1 MDVISDQEREFAA
14 EVADFAMM
22 AGWDRSILTH
32 AKDSG
37 MSEQQIILI
46 LNKAADYNDSADPK
60 GRIDALEDWKKHKL
74 DPEGSQTAARGPGKS
89 LNTQS

>member
-14 EVADFAMM
+14 EVANFAMM
-22 AGWDRSILTH
+22 AGWDRAIQTH

-37 MSEQQIILI
+37 LKEEQVILI

-60 GRIDALEDWKKHKL
+60 GRIDALNDWKRHKQ
-74 DPEGSQTAARGPGKS
+74 DPINSSPAAKGQGKS
-89 LNTQS
+89 VM